1 MIGRG
6 EGGAMMRLSEK
17 DGEPKEKNWVLKY
30 PGKRSLARRMVARI
44 WEIIGRRKMRLLGSR
59 SGQTGAALLAPS
71 KVESTR

>member
-30 PGKRSLARRMVARI
+30 PGKRSLARRNMGDN
-44 WEIIGRRKMRLLGSR
+44 WE
-59 SGQTGAALLAPS
+59 
-71 KVESTR
+71 E